1 MDTRDLDRRAKLVAR
16 WRASGLSARAFGEQ
30 RGLSAGQLYSWSRS
44 VREVATAIEAGS
56 PFTEVRVREEPSS
69 LRGPTRA
76 IEVDVRGHVIRIP
89 PGVDLELVE
98 AVLAAVLRC

>member
-16 WRASGLSARAFGEQ
+16 LRASGLSAREFGEQ
-30 RGLSAGQLYSWSRS
+30 HGLRAAQLYSWSRS
-44 VREVATAIEAGS
+44 VREVAAADEVPS

-76 IEVDVRGHVIRIP
+76 IEVDIRGHVIRIP
-89 PGVDLELVE
+89 PGVDLELIE
-98 AVLAAVLRC
+98 AVLAAVSRC